1 MENNESNIISR
12 ILSGKT
18 NDFSYFLDKYGQS
31 VYTLIAHIVNSECDA
46 EELTQDTFM
55 KAFDKL
61 SSFNGKSSFSTW
73 IYRIAYNTA
82 ISFTRKRN
90 IEVNVIDD
98 SAWNLISD
106 TEVDNALNDDT
117 EENLEKLQKAL
128 SRLLPE
134 ERMLIALFY
143 EEEKNIQEI
152 QQITNISE
160 SNIKVKLHRIRKKLY
175 IFMKE
180 E

>member
-18 NDFSYFLDKYGQS
+18 NEFSYFLDKYGQS

>member
-18 NDFSYFLDKYGQS
+18 NEFSYFLDKYGQS

-106 TEVDNALNDDT
+106 TEVDNALNDET
-117 EENLEKLQKAL
+117 EENLEKLQRAL
-128 SRLLPE
+128 SKLLPE